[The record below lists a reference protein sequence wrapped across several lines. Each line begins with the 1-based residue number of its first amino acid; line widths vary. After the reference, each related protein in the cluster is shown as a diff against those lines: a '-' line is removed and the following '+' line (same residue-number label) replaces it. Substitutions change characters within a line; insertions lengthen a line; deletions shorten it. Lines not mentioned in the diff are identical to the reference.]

1 MPIPQESMMKRLT
14 SVKVEKTKK
23 KIKKG
28 KESKAKKHVKIPED
42 KKTENGKDA
51 KWKIIK
57 RILLYIYIV
66 FLFIQI
72 MYMFY
77 QRFVENLVTL
87 NIKNNN
93 CLILKNKIL
102 VPYMNSRY

>member
-1 MPIPQESMMKRLT
+1 MIRFLPSETVYKRSSFHKTLKPGPGVDYGGQMPIPQESMMKRLA

-51 KWKIIK
+51 K
-57 RILLYIYIV
+57 
-66 FLFIQI
+66 
-72 MYMFY
+72 
-77 QRFVENLVTL
+77 
-87 NIKNNN
+87 
-93 CLILKNKIL
+93 
-102 VPYMNSRY
+102 